1 MRPGGARSGGADS
14 GGQVPG
20 GVVSGDVG
28 LGDRRP
34 RSRPP
39 SPGIASIL
47 LIDLLAL
54 MIVLASAPAAWLWL
68 DSSHPSPIAA
78 GGAGPGGQSSPPA
91 PGVSVSPS
99 GSPGASA
106 VASGLN
112 AASAGPSPKVAYGD
126 GTWTTVE
133 SLPRAEW
140 GSGSAVLRDGR
151 VLVVGGA
158 LAASSNTATDS
169 VTIYDPATGHWS
181 AATHMLQPRAY
192 PMVVTMYD
200 GSVLAVGGSLNLKPL
215 DTAERYYPENGTW
228 VAAGRLNVPR
238 TQGTLT
244 LLGDGRVLAA
254 GGGMEGSPGWA
265 STASAEI
272 FDPKTGVWSLVPPMS
287 VARSFQTAILL
298 ANGGVLVAGGATT
311 YNGVHGTV
319 TREAEIYRP
328 QTNSWVPAP
337 AMSAARY
344 AAATALLPDWRVLVA
359 GGWSLTTNDDPSLA
373 SAEIY
378 DPAANTWTATGSL
391 NVGRGSLAMA
401 GLLDGRVLAVAGVDP
416 TYHVLASTE
425 IYDPGLGTW
434 QTTGRLPLAM
444 ERAAVGTLPDGR
456 VLVAGGAIDATA
468 GRVTAVCA
476 VYSAGP
482 PR

>member
-1 MRPGGARSGGADS
+1 
-14 GGQVPG
+14 
-20 GVVSGDVG
+20 VG
-28 LGDRRP
+28 PADRRP
-34 RSRPP
+34 RRRPP
-39 SPGIASIL
+39 SSGVGSIL

-78 GGAGPGGQSSPPA
+78 GGTAPGGQSSSPA
-91 PGVSVSPS
+91 PGVSVVPS

-112 AASAGPSPKVAYGD
+112 AVSAGPSPKLVYGD
-126 GTWTTVE
+126 GTWTAVE
-133 SLPRAEW
+133 SLPRAGW

-151 VLVVGGA
+151 VLVAGGA
-158 LAASSNTATDS
+158 LAASSNSATDLVS
-169 VTIYDPATGHWS
+169 IYDPATGHWS
-181 AATHMLQPRAY
+181 AGTHMLQPRAY
-192 PMVVTMYD
+192 PMVVTLDD
-200 GSVLAVGGSLNLKPL
+200 GSVLAAGGSRNLQPL

-244 LLGDGRVLAA
+244 LLADGRVLAV
-254 GGGMEGSPGWA
+254 GGGMGGSPGWA

-272 FDPKTGVWSLVPPMS
+272 FDPKTGVWSLATPMS
-287 VARSFQTAILL
+287 VTRAYHTATLL
-298 ANGGVLVAGGATT
+298 GNGEVLVAGGATT

-319 TREAEIYRP
+319 TSEAEIYSPRS
-328 QTNSWVPAP
+328 NSWRPASR
-337 AMSAARY
+337 MTAARY
-344 AAATALLPDWRVLVA
+344 ADAAALLSDGRVLVA

-378 DPAANTWTATGSL
+378 DPATNVWKATGSL
-391 NVGRGSLAMA
+391 NDARGSLAMA
-401 GLLDGRVLAVAGVDP
+401 GLPDGRVLAVAGVDP
-416 TYHVLASTE
+416 AYHVLASTE
-425 IYDPGLGTW
+425 IYDSILGTW
-434 QTTGRLPLAM
+434 QATGRLPVALERPAM
-444 ERAAVGTLPDGR
+444 EILPDGR

-468 GRVTAVCA
+468 GHVTAVCA
-476 VYSAGP
+476 IYSAKP

>member
-1 MRPGGARSGGADS
+1 MTPRGAGSGAAEPGGAE
-14 GGQVPG
+14 PG
-20 GVVSGDVG
+20 GVGPV
-28 LGDRRP
+28 DRRLRSRP
-34 RSRPP
+34 RS
-39 SPGIASIL
+39 PGVGSIL

-54 MIVLASAPAAWLWL
+54 MIVLASAPATWLWL

-78 GGAGPGGQSSPPA
+78 GGGAAPGGQSSFPA
-91 PGVSVSPS
+91 PGASVVPS

-112 AASAGPSPKVAYGD
+112 AASAGPSPKLVYGD

-133 SLPRAEW
+133 SLPHAEW

-151 VLVVGGA
+151 VLVAGGA
-158 LAASSNTATDS
+158 VAASSSSATDLVS
-169 VTIYDPATGHWS
+169 IYDPATGHWS

-192 PMVVTMYD
+192 PMVVTLDD
-200 GSVLAVGGSLNLKPL
+200 GSVLAAGGSRNLQPL

-244 LLGDGRVLAA
+244 LLGDGRVLAV

-272 FDPKTGVWSLVPPMS
+272 FDPKTGVWSPASPMS
-287 VARSFQTAILL
+287 VTRAYHTATLL
-298 ANGGVLVAGGATT
+298 GNGEVLVAGGATT
-311 YNGVHGTV
+311 YNGVRGTV
-319 TREAEIYRP
+319 TREAEIYSPRS
-328 QTNSWVPAP
+328 NSWRPASR
-337 AMSAARY
+337 MTVARY
-344 AAATALLPDWRVLVA
+344 ADAAALLPDGRVLVA

-378 DPAANTWTATGSL
+378 DPAANGWTVTGSL
-391 NVGRGSLAMA
+391 SDARGSLSMA
-401 GLLDGRVLAVAGVDP
+401 GLPDGRVLAVAGVDP
-416 TYHVLASTE
+416 AYHVLASTE
-425 IYDPGLGTW
+425 IYNSKLGTW
-434 QTTGRLPLAM
+434 QATGRLPVALERPAM
-444 ERAAVGTLPDGR
+444 GILPDGR
-456 VLVAGGAIDATA
+456 VLIAGGAIDENA
-468 GRVTAVCA
+468 GHVTAVCA
-476 VYSAGP
+476 VYSAKP